1 MIPPAMSRQSTIRF
15 QTGWTSQDFR
25 TAGRRRAKTG
35 VGDFWGSR
43 GLGGGLK
50 GRQCSCSCGKFI
62 FQSFGLTFSIL
73 RCPNI
78 CLQIFM
84 LGMDKLVVEEDILSS
99 RWKKTD
105 DFLLFKEASQYNL
118 HDVIFE

>member
-15 QTGWTSQDFR
+15 QTGWTSKDFR
-25 TAGRRRAKTG
+25 AAAAAGQKR
-35 VGDFWGSR
+35 VWEIFLGSR

>member
-1 MIPPAMSRQSTIRF
+1 
-15 QTGWTSQDFR
+15 
-25 TAGRRRAKTG
+25 
-35 VGDFWGSR
+35 
-43 GLGGGLK
+43 
-50 GRQCSCSCGKFI
+50 
-62 FQSFGLTFSIL
+62 
-73 RCPNI
+73 
-78 CLQIFM
+78 M